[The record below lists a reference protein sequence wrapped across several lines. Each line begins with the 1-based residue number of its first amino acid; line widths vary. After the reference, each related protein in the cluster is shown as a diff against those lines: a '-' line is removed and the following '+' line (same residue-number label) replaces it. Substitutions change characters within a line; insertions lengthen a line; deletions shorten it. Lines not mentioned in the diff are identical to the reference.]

1 MTALIWGVSF
11 FKASASGSL
20 DKGLFPYLRDSP
32 STSPTGQALGQR
44 PALSPQ
50 PTSLRSA
57 KPNWHRAQRPGAGAV
72 HASDLRERLLVFVAG
87 GMTYSEI
94 KTAYQRSAAL
104 NKDIFV
110 GEHGTSIEVHGG

>member
-1 MTALIWGVSF
+1 M
-11 FKASASGSL
+11 
-20 DKGLFPYLRDSP
+20 
-32 STSPTGQALGQR
+32 
-44 PALSPQ
+44 
-50 PTSLRSA
+50 
-57 KPNWHRAQRPGAGAV
+57 